1 MIGTALD
8 AATTELLA
16 GSLRELLGSL
26 SGGGELGPALAALGW
41 AEVFADD
48 PATATTLLFTE
59 HGRALVS
66 SRALDDVL
74 FAELEPALP
83 PAAGARA
90 LLYPHPADGADP
102 APLDGPLRGVLLGPL
117 DGLDEVVVPATA
129 DGTSVLVTVAAADL
143 AGASGPATGFDRGSA
158 WHTVAGPR
166 PSGGDPV
173 PAPVAWTRAVAA
185 GRRALAAEIIGV
197 CESALAL
204 AAAHT
209 TDRVQ
214 YGRPI
219 ASFQAVR
226 HRLAETYVAVTAAH
240 AVLDAAWT
248 AAGAADGG
256 AWAATAAKLQ
266 AGRAQ
271 ATAMRHLV
279 QVCGAM
285 GLSHES
291 DLHRHVT
298 RAAALDALLAGHLAL
313 AESAGAALLAGA
325 DVDPVVEL

>member
-1 MIGTALD
+1 MTGTALD

-16 GSLRELLGSL
+16 GSLRELLASV
-26 SGGGELGPALAALGW
+26 SAGGELGPALDALGW
-41 AEVFADD
+41 AEVLADD

-74 FAELEPALP
+74 LAELDPALP
-83 PAAGARA
+83 PAAGSRA
-90 LLYPHPADGADP
+90 LLYPHPAEGADP
-102 APLDGPLRGVLLGPL
+102 APLDGPLWGVLLGPL
-117 DGLDEVVVPATA
+117 HGVDEVVVPATA
-129 DGTSVLVTVAAADL
+129 EGRTVLVTVAATDL
-143 AGASGPATGFDRGSA
+143 AAAGGPATGFDLGST

-166 PSGGDPV
+166 PPGSGP
-173 PAPVAWTRAVAA
+173 PAPEAWTRAVAA
-185 GRRALAAEIIGV
+185 GRRALAAEMIGV
-197 CESALAL
+197 CESALTL
-204 AAAHT
+204 ATAHT

-226 HRLAETYVAVTAAH
+226 HRLAEAYVAVTAAR

-248 AAGAADGG
+248 AAGGADGG
-256 AWAATAAKLQ
+256 GWAAAAAKLQ

-271 ATAMRHLV
+271 AQVMRHAV

-285 GLSHES
+285 GLSQES
-291 DLHRHVT
+291 ELHRHVT
-298 RAAALDALLAGHLAL
+298 RAAALDALLGGHMAL

-325 DVDPVVEL
+325 DVHPVVEL